1 LADNRKSRDLWLT
14 DAKVEEE
21 IAKLR
26 ESEYVA
32 LARAEERQR
41 YRRRQYLYQLR
52 NLEKRGRKL
61 AEEGWTPN
69 EEDEDDAQT

>member
-1 LADNRKSRDLWLT
+1 MGDNRKSRDLWLT

-61 AEEGWTPN
+61 AEDGWTP
-69 EEDEDDAQT
+69 EEEEDDAQD

>member
-1 LADNRKSRDLWLT
+1 MPDNRKSKDLWLT
-14 DAKVEEE
+14 DAAVEEE
-21 IAKLR
+21 IARLR

-32 LARAEERQR
+32 LARAEERQK
-41 YRRRQYLYQLR
+41 YRRRQYLYTLR

-69 EEDEDDAQT
+69 EEEEET

>member
-1 LADNRKSRDLWLT
+1 MTENRKNRDLWLT

-21 IAKLR
+21 IARLR

-32 LARAEERQR
+32 LARAEDRKR

-61 AEEGWTPN
+61 AAEGWTP
-69 EEDEDDAQT
+69 DDDAPEEE

>member
-1 LADNRKSRDLWLT
+1 MADNRKSRDLWLT

-41 YRRRQYLYQLR
+41 YRRRQYLYSLR

>member
-1 LADNRKSRDLWLT
+1 MGDNRKSRDLWLT

-41 YRRRQYLYQLR
+41 YRRRQYLYTLR

-61 AEEGWTPN
+61 AEEGWTPE
-69 EEDEDDAQT
+69 EEDDGEE

>member
-1 LADNRKSRDLWLT
+1 MADNRKSRDLWLT

-21 IAKLR
+21 IARLR

-69 EEDEDDAQT
+69 EEEEEET

>member
-1 LADNRKSRDLWLT
+1 MADNRKSRDLWLT

-21 IAKLR
+21 IARLW

-69 EEDEDDAQT
+69 EEEEEET

>member
-41 YRRRQYLYQLR
+41 YRRRQYLYSLR

>member
-1 LADNRKSRDLWLT
+1 MGDNRKSRDLWLT

-26 ESEYVA
+26 ESKYVA

-41 YRRRQYLYQLR
+41 YRRRQYLYSLR
-52 NLEKRGRKL
+52 NLEKRGKKL
-61 AEEGWTPN
+61 AEEGWTP
-69 EEDEDDAQT
+69 EEEEDDAED

>member
-1 LADNRKSRDLWLT
+1 MADNRKSRDLWLT

-41 YRRRQYLYQLR
+41 YRRRQYLYTLR

-61 AEEGWTPN
+61 AEEGWTPEE
-69 EEDEDDAQT
+69 EEDA

>member
-1 LADNRKSRDLWLT
+1 MGDNRKNRDLWLT

-41 YRRRQYLYQLR
+41 YRRRRYLYQLR

-61 AEEGWTPN
+61 AEDGWTPE
-69 EEDEDDAQT
+69 EEDDGGQ

>member
-1 LADNRKSRDLWLT
+1 MMPDNRKSRDLWLT

-41 YRRRQYLYQLR
+41 YRRRQYLYSLR

-61 AEEGWTPN
+61 AEEGWTPE
-69 EEDEDDAQT
+69 EEDDDAQD

>member
-1 LADNRKSRDLWLT
+1 MPDNRKSRDLWLT

-41 YRRRQYLYQLR
+41 HRRRQYLYQLR

-61 AEEGWTPN
+61 AEEGWTP
-69 EEDEDDAQT
+69 EEEDDAEN

>member
-1 LADNRKSRDLWLT
+1 MGDNRKSRDLWLT

-41 YRRRQYLYQLR
+41 YRRRQYLYTLR
-52 NLEKRGRKL
+52 NLEKRGKKL
-61 AEEGWTPN
+61 AEEGWTP
-69 EEDEDDAQT
+69 EEEEDDAQD

>member
-1 LADNRKSRDLWLT
+1 MGDNRKSRDLWLT

-61 AEEGWTPN
+61 AEDGWTPE
-69 EEDEDDAQT
+69 EEDDDAQD

>member
-1 LADNRKSRDLWLT
+1 MADNRKSRDLWLT

-26 ESEYVA
+26 ESKYVA

-41 YRRRQYLYQLR
+41 YRRRQYLYSLR
-52 NLEKRGRKL
+52 NLEKRGKKL
-61 AEEGWTPN
+61 AEEGWTP
-69 EEDEDDAQT
+69 EEEEDDAED

>member
-1 LADNRKSRDLWLT
+1 MGDNRKSRDLWLT

-61 AEEGWTPN
+61 AEEGWTPEEE
-69 EEDEDDAQT
+69 EEDG

>member
-1 LADNRKSRDLWLT
+1 MADNRKSRDLWLT

-21 IAKLR
+21 IARLR

-61 AEEGWTPN
+61 AEDGWTPEE
-69 EEDEDDAQT
+69 EEDDG

>member
-41 YRRRQYLYQLR
+41 YRRRQYLYTLR

>member
-1 LADNRKSRDLWLT
+1 MGDNRKSRDLWLT

-61 AEEGWTPN
+61 AEAGWTPEK
-69 EEDEDDAQT
+69 EEDGEE

>member
-1 LADNRKSRDLWLT
+1 MADNRKSRDLWLT

-26 ESEYVA
+26 ESKYVA

-41 YRRRQYLYQLR
+41 YRRRQYLYSLR
-52 NLEKRGRKL
+52 NLDKRGRKL
-61 AEEGWTPN
+61 AEEGWTPD
-69 EEDEDDAQT
+69 EEEEEES

>member
-1 LADNRKSRDLWLT
+1 MGDNRKSRDLWLT
-14 DAKVEEE
+14 DAMVEEE

-41 YRRRQYLYQLR
+41 YRRRQYLYTLR

-61 AEEGWTPN
+61 AEEGWTP
-69 EEDEDDAQT
+69 EEEDDAPN

>member
-1 LADNRKSRDLWLT
+1 MGDNRKCRDLWLT

-41 YRRRQYLYQLR
+41 YRRRQYLYSLR

-61 AEEGWTPN
+61 AEEGWTP
-69 EEDEDDAQT
+69 EEEGEEET

>member
-1 LADNRKSRDLWLT
+1 MADNRKSRDLWLT

-41 YRRRQYLYQLR
+41 YRRRQYLYTLR

-61 AEEGWTPN
+61 AEEGWTP
-69 EEDEDDAQT
+69 EEEEDDAQD

>member
-1 LADNRKSRDLWLT
+1 MPDNRKSRDLWLT

-61 AEEGWTPN
+61 AEDGWTPE
-69 EEDEDDAQT
+69 EEDDGGQ

>member
-1 LADNRKSRDLWLT
+1 MGDNRKSRDLWLT

-21 IAKLR
+21 IARLR
-26 ESEYVA
+26 DSEYVA

-61 AEEGWTPN
+61 AEEGWTP
-69 EEDEDDAQT
+69 EEEECCE

>member
-1 LADNRKSRDLWLT
+1 MADNRKSRDLWLT

-21 IAKLR
+21 IARLR
-26 ESEYVA
+26 DSEYVA

-61 AEEGWTPN
+61 AEEGWTPEE
-69 EEDEDDAQT
+69 EEDDG

>member
-1 LADNRKSRDLWLT
+1 MADNRKSRDLWLT

>member
-61 AEEGWTPN
+61 AEEGWTP
-69 EEDEDDAQT
+69 EEDEE

>member
-1 LADNRKSRDLWLT
+1 MGDNRKSRDLWLT

-41 YRRRQYLYQLR
+41 YRRRQYLYSLR
-52 NLEKRGRKL
+52 NLEKRGKKL
-61 AEEGWTPN
+61 AEEGWTPD
-69 EEDEDDAQT
+69 EDAPEDE

>member
-1 LADNRKSRDLWLT
+1 MGDNRKSRDLWLT

-61 AEEGWTPN
+61 AEDGWTPEEE
-69 EEDEDDAQT
+69 EEDG

>member
-1 LADNRKSRDLWLT
+1 LGDNRKSRDLWLT

-26 ESEYVA
+26 ESKYVA

-41 YRRRQYLYQLR
+41 YRRRQYLYSLR
-52 NLEKRGRKL
+52 NLEKRGKKL
-61 AEEGWTPN
+61 DEEGWTP
-69 EEDEDDAQT
+69 EEDEE

>member
-1 LADNRKSRDLWLT
+1 MADNRKSRDLWLT

-21 IAKLR
+21 IARLR

-61 AEEGWTPN
+61 AEEGWTPE
-69 EEDEDDAQT
+69 EEDDGDQ